1 VKKIA
6 IFLIA
11 LLVISVGFLSG
22 CTEEDSDQISINSF
36 EVTPSAIEIGE
47 TSILSWDIEGAT
59 TVTIDNG
66 IGDVALTGTRIISP
80 TVTTTYTL
88 TATKSGTTKT
98 ATTQIIVA
106 SEPSQV
112 PTVGM
117 VQVQNYISIQEIE
130 QGPITL
136 ANCNVIVVNISGV
149 AILWATHQGTIQD
162 IDGDTYLSSGD
173 TITFST
179 TWLTGTH
186 TGDIPYTVSIVY
198 HGDTIGSCKFTP
210 I

>member
-1 VKKIA
+1 M
-6 IFLIA
+6 
-11 LLVISVGFLSG
+11 VISVGFLSG

-36 EVTPSAIEIGE
+36 EVTPSVIEIGE

-66 IGDVALTGTRIISP
+66 IGDVALTGTRVISP

-98 ATTQIIVA
+98 ATTQIIVT
-106 SEPSQV
+106 SEPGPV

-117 VQVQNYISIQEIE
+117 VQVQNYITIQEVE
-130 QGPITL
+130 RGPITA
-136 ANCNVIVVNISGV
+136 ANCNVAVVDINV
-149 AILWATHQGTIQD
+149 FAIAWGTHQGTIQD
-162 IDGDTYLSSGD
+162 IDGDTYLSGGD
-173 TITFST
+173 TITFDST
-179 TWLTGTH
+179 WISGSH
-186 TGDIPYTVSIVY
+186 TGKVPYTVSIVY
-198 HGDTIGSCKFTP
+198 NEDTIGSCKFTP